1 MAKVLQWS
9 FDRIVKMVVA
19 ILLNKFDAVIVI
31 EGNRGL
37 GKSTLAF
44 LLSKAVSREF
54 RKLYNFD
61 RERVMFYYDRVKKN
75 KGIPLEDF
83 VQQIMIL
90 KDSKAYYFNPEKC
103 LLYQRQEVIKFFH
116 KRNGIGVAD
125 EMINVTF
132 NRDFYNEEQKD
143 LIKMINMNRD
153 HSNLF
158 IPCVPQFQNLD
169 SQMKN
174 LCKIRLTVVRRGVVV
189 IQTPNRTIYSKDKWD
204 QATNEKIEKEWI
216 KKGVQNPHYAKLTTF
231 RGIARFPPLTAKQ
244 EALYQQIKDDKR
256 NIIAKEQM
264 GIIDEEENKDDY
276 HKALDLLESGRIR
289 NSQIIDGMAMSVGKD
304 PESFKRTMVNRL
316 KKLGKPHRLSEYY
329 WENKEKGI
337 KGKEQMASWRS
348 IFKGVQQ

>member
-9 FDRIVKMVVA
+9 FDRIVKMIVA
-19 ILLNKFDAVIVI
+19 ILLNKFDGVIVI

-37 GKSTLAF
+37 GKSTLAY
-44 LLSKAVSREF
+44 LLARAVSREF
-54 RKLYNFD
+54 RKLYRFD
-61 RERVMFYYDRVKKN
+61 REVVMFYYDKVKKP
-75 KGIPLEDF
+75 KGVSLEDF
-83 VQQIMIL
+83 VKQIMKL
-90 KDSKAYYFNPEKC
+90 KEARAYYFNPTKC
-103 LLYQRQEVIKFFH
+103 LLYQRHEVIKFFH
-116 KRNGIGVAD
+116 RRNGVGIAD

-158 IPCVPQFQNLD
+158 IPCVPLFQNLD

-216 KKGVQNPHYAKLTTF
+216 KKGIQNPHYAKLTTF

-244 EALYQQIKDDKR
+244 EDIYQQIKDEKR
-256 NIIAKEQM
+256 NIVAREQM
-264 GIIDEEENKDDY
+264 GIIDDEEQKDDY
-276 HKALDLLESGRIR
+276 DKALEILEAGRIR
-289 NSQIIDGMAMSVGKD
+289 NAQVLDGMAMSAGKD
-304 PESFKRTMVNRL
+304 PEAFKRTMVNRL
-316 KKLGKPHRLSEYY
+316 KRVGKPHRLSEYY
-329 WENKEKGI
+329 WENKEKDI
-337 KGKEQMASWRS
+337 KGKEQVAAWRS
-348 IFKGVQQ
+348 IFKHS